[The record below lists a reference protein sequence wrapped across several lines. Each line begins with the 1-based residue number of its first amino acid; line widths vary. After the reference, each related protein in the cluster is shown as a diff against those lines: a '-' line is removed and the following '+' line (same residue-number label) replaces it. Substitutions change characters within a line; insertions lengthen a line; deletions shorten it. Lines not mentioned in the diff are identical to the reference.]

1 MRTDIRKAI
10 LAELRRREISAN
22 RLAEMVA
29 DHVHR
34 SHVYDF
40 LAGRKDLSTAKVNHL
55 LIALD
60 LAVMPRSK

>member
-1 MRTDIRKAI
+1 MKAGIRQAI
-10 LAELRRREISAN
+10 VSELRRREISPN

-40 LAGRKDLSTAKVNHL
+40 LGGRKELSTAKANHL

-60 LAVMPRSK
+60 LAVMPRAR